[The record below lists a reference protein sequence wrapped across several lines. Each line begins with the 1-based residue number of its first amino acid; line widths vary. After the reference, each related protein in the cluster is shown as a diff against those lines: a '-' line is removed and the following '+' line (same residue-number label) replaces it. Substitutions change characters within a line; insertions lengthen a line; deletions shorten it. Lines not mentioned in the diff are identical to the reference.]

1 MLLAR
6 RWHDCIDSK
15 VKCWD
20 NRVSC
25 LVNGGLDWL
34 ISPQRRLSSV
44 GYETAYETSSPP
56 CVKRPHDLKSD
67 QHSTNLVRN
76 LPIAVISLCS

>member
-1 MLLAR
+1 MLLAQC
-6 RWHDCIDSK
+6 WNDYIDSK

-34 ISPQRRLSSV
+34 ISPQMGDFLQ
-44 GYETAYETSSPP
+44 EAM
-56 CVKRPHDLKSD
+56 KRHMSRAHL
-67 QHSTNLVRN
+67 HVLRN
-76 LPIAVISLCS
+76 HMILRVTDTLQIW